1 MLGAE
6 TDYLGSSCLRI
17 FWFRVKQWISLKSF
31 PLGAAYM
38 RQWIRSAW
46 FTEIMACHLSGA
58 KPLSEPML
66 GYRELGSWE
75 QNSTNFYS
83 KYKTFHSRKCVWKY
97 RLRNDVKRTFHQLY
111 MNNSITMMTLS
122 NRSIFRVYWLFVRGI
137 HRSPVNSPHKGQW
150 RGTLIFS
157 LIYTWINAWV
167 NNWDAGDLSRHRPH
181 FDVIHG
187 TYLIEVCVVVQSK
200 SLIT

>member
-122 NRSIFRVYWLFVRGI
+122 NRSISAFTG
-137 HRSPVNSPHKGQW
+137 
-150 RGTLIFS
+150 S
-157 LIYTWINAWV
+157 LCGEFTGHLWIPLTKAS
-167 NNWDAGDLSRHRPH
+167 DAELWYFLWSAP
-181 FDVIHG
+181 
-187 TYLIEVCVVVQSK
+187 E
-200 SLIT
+200 